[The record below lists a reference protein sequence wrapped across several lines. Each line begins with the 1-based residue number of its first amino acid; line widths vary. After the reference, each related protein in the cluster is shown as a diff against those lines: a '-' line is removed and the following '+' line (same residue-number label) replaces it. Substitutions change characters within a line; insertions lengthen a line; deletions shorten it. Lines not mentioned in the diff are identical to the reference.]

1 MLALDLEDIAVSF
14 PGLAAPVLRISRLVL
29 AAGSQLAVT
38 GPSGSGKSTFVNVVT
53 GLERVGQGR
62 IRWGDTDIA
71 KLPEGARDRWRG
83 STIGLV
89 MQDFHLFPGL
99 SALENVLLPLR
110 LSGRAGKTVI
120 ERGRTLLGRVG
131 LLRPDQAIDGMSR
144 GEMQRVALARA
155 LLRRPAVLVADEP
168 TASLDAESGAAV
180 GDLLIELAGAEGST
194 LIIVSHDT
202 ALTGRLARRLTF
214 AAGHIVSD
222 EKVRAQAA

>member
-14 PGLAAPVLRISRLVL
+14 PGLAAPVLRINRLVL

-53 GLERVGQGR
+53 GLERVRQGR
-62 IRWGDTDIA
+62 IRWGDIDIA
-71 KLPEGARDRWRG
+71 KLPESARDRWRG
-83 STIGLV
+83 CTIGLV

-99 SALENVLLPLR
+99 SAVENVLLPLR
-110 LSGRAGKTVI
+110 LSGRAGKTAI
-120 ERGRTLLGRVG
+120 ERAHDLLGRVG
-131 LLRPDQAIDGMSR
+131 LTRPDQAIDGMSR

-180 GDLLIELAGAEGST
+180 GDLLIELASAEGST
-194 LIIVSHDT
+194 LIVISHDT
-202 ALTGRLARRLTF
+202 ALTGRLARRLTL

-222 EKVRAQAA
+222 EQVRAQAA

>member
-14 PGLAAPVLRISRLVL
+14 PGLAAPVLRIDRLVL
-29 AAGSQLAVT
+29 TAGSQLAVT

-71 KLPEGARDRWRG
+71 RLPEGARDRWRG
-83 STIGLV
+83 HNIGLV

-110 LSGRAGKTVI
+110 LSRRAGKTSI
-120 ERGRTLLGRVG
+120 DRGRALLERVG
-131 LLRPDQAIDGMSR
+131 LTRPDQAIDGMSR

-168 TASLDAESGAAV
+168 TASLDAEAGAVV
-180 GDLLIELAGAEGST
+180 GDLLIELASAEGST
-194 LIIVSHDT
+194 LIVVSHDT
-202 ALTGRLARRLTF
+202 TLTGRLARRLTL
-214 AAGHIVSD
+214 AAGRIASD
-222 EKVRAQAA
+222 EVGRAQAA